1 MYKNIANGILNR
13 VWCPSSPMNVHLIV
27 FKNVSLADHPKAS
40 TPSPI
45 LLVSSFVGYAAKVLC
60 QEAQMSLEISA
71 LPLKTQDTINARNI
85 GEKNNSEELKA
96 FNFL

>member
-1 MYKNIANGILNR
+1 
-13 VWCPSSPMNVHLIV
+13 
-27 FKNVSLADHPKAS
+27 
-40 TPSPI
+40 
-45 LLVSSFVGYAAKVLC
+45 
-60 QEAQMSLEISA
+60 MSLEISA